1 MESLMS
7 GVMLRLDLNE
17 NLLADRIEYGIPGG
31 EIRRLI
37 VKVLPEAAE
46 RVISAA
52 AREDIDEW
60 EEFESEVEWDC
71 PGGGHITLPSDFLRL
86 VSFRMSDWKRS
97 VCHVIS
103 PDSEE
108 YQLRFWPRSDRL
120 YIRKTPAVAII
131 PGLRRKELQFIG
143 STDPS
148 AYPEICCYLSRPDS
162 AEDGF
167 LRIPRSLR
175 ARVEEEAAR
184 MVKAVLE

>member
-1 MESLMS
+1 MVYVKPGYKERFELGDTPFGCLIFAMEEITGAVGCGLIDNHCQR
-7 GVMLRLDLNE
+7 GKQNTRTG
-17 NLLADRIEYGIPGG
+17 RTEYIF
-31 EIRRLI
+31 RRFPIGLS
-37 VKVLPEAAE
+37 PYPHFGA
-46 RVISAA
+46 
-52 AREDIDEW
+52 
-60 EEFESEVEWDC
+60 
-71 PGGGHITLPSDFLRL
+71 
-86 VSFRMSDWKRS
+86 
-97 VCHVIS
+97 VIS